1 MSKAPLYRS
10 PTSGMVTEAT
20 SSDVLGS
27 IADPVS
33 AQDVA
38 TKNYVDT
45 HTGAPAGTTVSTTND
60 SYTAGQT
67 RTYDLTMAKSFAS
80 WKVTE
85 ATGKLFRLRLY
96 ATSAARTADASR
108 SFTVPLAL
116 GAPHGCILDM
126 YIPQSGVYVT
136 PWVMSPPLIG
146 ANGDTS
152 QATTIYASVTNVD
165 TVTRSIQ
172 ITISYVALES

>member
-60 SYTAGQT
+60 SYTAGPDADVRFHYGKVLRFVESDRGNREAFSSSSLRDIGGSYSRRESTVHCPT
-67 RTYDLTMAKSFAS
+67 RPRSATRVYPRHVHSPKWGVCHAVDYEPANHWGERRQQPSDHDLC
-80 WKVTE
+80 VGHE
-85 ATGKLFRLRLY
+85 RR
-96 ATSAARTADASR
+96 
-108 SFTVPLAL
+108 
-116 GAPHGCILDM
+116 H
-126 YIPQSGVYVT
+126 
-136 PWVMSPPLIG
+136 
-146 ANGDTS
+146 GDT
-152 QATTIYASVTNVD
+152 
-165 TVTRSIQ
+165 
-172 ITISYVALES
+172 